1 MRRTPSMMTI
11 LVTLAILEMM
21 TLGTAVHAQP
31 QPRPTKNP
39 FEGNQQAI
47 SNGGAMFR
55 TRCAGCHGPDARG
68 YLGPDLTGIWASGS
82 TDDRIFDI
90 VRRGVPGTEMTPI
103 RSACSTAT
111 SGKSSRTC
119 AR

>member
-55 TRCAGCHGPDARG
+55 TRCPGCHGPDGRG
-68 YLGPDLTGIWASGS
+68 YLGRDLPGSWATGSPG
-82 TDDRIFDI
+82 DRTPAIL
-90 VRRGVPGTEMTPI
+90 RAGVPAHE
-103 RSACSTAT
+103 
-111 SGKSSRTC
+111 
-119 AR
+119 